1 MERNYVIV
9 TLCICICVF
18 SYMFVVWFRVWW
30 HLPPCRHA
38 DFSVNSAPSLR
49 HYPNNEWAIAARI
62 FVFIKKTDRLGRL
75 HCYKRTGQATIS
87 AKKVNDKLIRSLSQS
102 LCLSIR
108 SPISRVTLQSS
119 TITIQN
125 VHGVFL
131 SSFPKSTTLKNP
143 TRKLSL
149 SVVAGGGRAFGHGP
163 MVRVR
168 HGKMT
173 QAYRGP
179 TPVSIFVRPTR
190 RRCYRVS

>member
-1 MERNYVIV
+1 MSYCCSYLRIYKEDRPTGSP
-9 TLCICICVF
+9 TLLYAHRAGDNF
-18 SYMFVVWFRVWW
+18 S
-30 HLPPCRHA
+30 
-38 DFSVNSAPSLR
+38 
-49 HYPNNEWAIAARI
+49 
-62 FVFIKKTDRLGRL
+62 
-75 HCYKRTGQATIS
+75 
-87 AKKVNDKLIRSLSQS
+87 KKVNDKLIRSLSQS
-102 LCLSIR
+102 VCLSIR

-131 SSFPKSTTLKNP
+131 SSFPKSTTLKNS

-173 QAYRGP
+173 QAYRRP
-179 TPVSIFVRPTR
+179 IPVSIFVRPTR